1 MYDFVISPT
10 MQECSSCS
18 TSTSFWLSF
27 DTLVMQEIYLI
38 KVFEFKIAYYLISF
52 LKNVGYK
59 GTTLSF
65 QTSLEMC
72 FFWLFPEQ
80 SDQSFTDLISLF
92 KKPSFRFHWFTLLF
106 FLFFDFDFYCYA
118 FLLSVYFGFLLPSS
132 SFLR

>member
-1 MYDFVISPT
+1 
-10 MQECSSCS
+10 
-18 TSTSFWLSF
+18 
-27 DTLVMQEIYLI
+27 MQEIYLI

-80 SDQSFTDLISLF
+80 SDQSFTNLISLF
-92 KKPSFRFHWFTLLF
+92 KKNPAFGFIDLLYCFSSSLILIFIVMLSF
-106 FLFFDFDFYCYA
+106 FLFILDFFC
-118 FLLSVYFGFLLPSS
+118 LLLVS
-132 SFLR
+132 

>member
-80 SDQSFTDLISLF
+80 SDQSFTNLISLF
-92 KKPSFRFHWFTLLF
+92 KKNPAFGFIDLLYCFSSSLILIFIVMLSF
-106 FLFFDFDFYCYA
+106 FLFILDFFC
-118 FLLSVYFGFLLPSS
+118 LLLVS
-132 SFLR
+132 